1 MDNLN
6 SKSLTGTNRSE
17 RRAGKLKNRYL
28 ANGDKA
34 DGFENKYG
42 YNWDY
47 VLVLPVPLT
56 VQRENMIYREKMKV
70 DAISL
75 YKLEEEEMNH
85 AHMPDKE
92 EREIEGG
99 GEGDGEIGTHLDG
112 DLDRQ
117 EQGTAGIS
125 SAIKGTIAG
134 TGTSTGMGTGTGT
147 GRGLSVKDNLQEKE
161 RQDKD
166 FKDKDGMNLAPSSQT
181 DGLSANEVSIHE
193 YDLYSKCNENPANPR
208 MPA

>member
-70 DAISL
+70 DAI
-75 YKLEEEEMNH
+75 
-85 AHMPDKE
+85 
-92 EREIEGG
+92 
-99 GEGDGEIGTHLDG
+99 
-112 DLDRQ
+112 
-117 EQGTAGIS
+117 
-125 SAIKGTIAG
+125 
-134 TGTSTGMGTGTGT
+134 
-147 GRGLSVKDNLQEKE
+147 
-161 RQDKD
+161 
-166 FKDKDGMNLAPSSQT
+166 
-181 DGLSANEVSIHE
+181 
-193 YDLYSKCNENPANPR
+193 
-208 MPA
+208 